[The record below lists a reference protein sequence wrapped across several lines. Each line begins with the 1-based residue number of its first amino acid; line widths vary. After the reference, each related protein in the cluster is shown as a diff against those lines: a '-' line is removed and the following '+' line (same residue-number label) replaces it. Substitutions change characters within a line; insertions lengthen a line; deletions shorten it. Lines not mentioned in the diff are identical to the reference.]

1 MNIGIPGQWEH
12 RRVKE
17 AEAHVIKTALAPGCG
32 PPRVEIDT
40 PDQAKPYL
48 DMGVR
53 HFCMG
58 WDVGILF
65 DWFKS
70 NGAKL
75 RAMMGA

>member
-1 MNIGIPGQWEH
+1 MGLRRLGTSNVRDTTVRVEH
-12 RRVKE
+12 RCQGQY
-17 AEAHVIKTALAPGCG
+17 A
-32 PPRVEIDT
+32 
-40 PDQAKPYL
+40 
-48 DMGVR
+48 R

-75 RAMMGA
+75 RAMM

>member
-1 MNIGIPGQWEH
+1 
-12 RRVKE
+12 VKE
-17 AEAHVIKTALAPGCG
+17 AEAHVIKTALRLGLA
-32 PPRVEIDT
+32 PRVEIDA
-40 PDQAKPYL
+40 PDQARPYL